1 MQTFEVSELRG
12 IASANKRFK
21 ASSNKRT
28 CSTAEHC
35 LLAKEVGLRFLTES
49 GFEDTGACAA
59 NSFRPSQ
66 SRSLGVPARVLMNRD
81 QRRRAASPEEL
92 PTHHRPQT
100 FGRDHHNI
108 HIFPRDERTVIN
120 CKAVREK
127 KGLPRA
133 QTGSDLFFID
143 CGHFC
148 V

>member
-12 IASANKRFK
+12 IASANKCFK
-21 ASSNKRT
+21 ASSNERA
-28 CSTAEHC
+28 CATAEHC
-35 LLAKEVGLRFLTES
+35 LLAKEVGLRFFTKSSLEHAGTR
-49 GFEDTGACAA
+49 AA
-59 NSFRPSQ
+59 DSFRPSQ
-66 SRSLGVPARVLMNRD
+66 SRSLGVPAWILMNRD
-81 QRRRAASPEEL
+81 QRRRAATPHEL

-108 HIFPRDERTVIN
+108 HIFPRDDRPVIN
-120 CKAVREK
+120 CKAVCEK
-127 KGLPRA
+127 KGLPGA